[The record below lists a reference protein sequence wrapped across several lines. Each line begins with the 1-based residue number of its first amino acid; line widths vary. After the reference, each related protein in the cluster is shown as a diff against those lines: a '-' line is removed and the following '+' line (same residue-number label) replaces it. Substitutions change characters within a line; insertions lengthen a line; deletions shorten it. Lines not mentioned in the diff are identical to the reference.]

1 MSGGQAPGP
10 VPKEHVRAPEA
21 DASGDRVPR
30 YVDRRTA
37 ALSRAAMSGGQ
48 APGRVPEGRG
58 DRGAV
63 ALTRLFFHELRA
75 QQRVY
80 WRNREAAFFTF
91 LLPIVFLVL
100 LGSVYGDGTIDGV
113 DASTFLVAGMIGYGV
128 AATAFAGLSISM
140 VVRRESGVLKRI
152 RGTPLPPGLYL
163 AAVIGSTMVV
173 IGLQVLIQMLI
184 GRYGLDAGWPQSP
197 LSFAV
202 LVVLGATSFA
212 ALGLALTGLVRSA
225 QGSSAVVNAIYL
237 PMTFI
242 SGAFFSPNDL
252 PDFLKAISDVLPLT
266 YFLRLARSLYVEG
279 DTLGSHG
286 GWVIA
291 LALWGIVGLA
301 AAVRFFAWEP
311 REGVT

>member
-1 MSGGQAPGP
+1 
-10 VPKEHVRAPEA
+10 VLV
-21 DASGDRVPR
+21 
-30 YVDRRTA
+30 
-37 ALSRAAMSGGQ
+37 
-48 APGRVPEGRG
+48 
-58 DRGAV
+58 
-63 ALTRLFFHELRA
+63 LTRLFVHELRA

-91 LLPIVFLVL
+91 LLPIIFLVL

-113 DASTFLVAGMIGYGV
+113 DASTFLVAGMVGYGV

-140 VVRRESGVLKRI
+140 VVRREAGVLKRV

-163 AAVIGSTMVV
+163 GAVIASTMVV
-173 IGLQVLIQMLI
+173 IGLQVLIQVLI
-184 GRYGLDAGWPQSP
+184 GRYALDAGWPQSP

-202 LVVLGATSFA
+202 LVVLGAVSFA

-242 SGAFFSPNDL
+242 SGAFFSTNDL

-266 YFLRLARSLYVEG
+266 YFLRLARSLFVEG

-286 GWVIA
+286 GWVVA
-291 LALWGIVGLA
+291 LALWGLVGLA